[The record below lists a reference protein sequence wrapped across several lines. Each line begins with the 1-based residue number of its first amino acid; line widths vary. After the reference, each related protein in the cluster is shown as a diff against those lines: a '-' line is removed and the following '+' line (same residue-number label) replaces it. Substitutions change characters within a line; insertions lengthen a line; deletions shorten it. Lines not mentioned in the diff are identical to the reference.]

1 MHGFQWSFSSLKQFI
16 NCPKQYHEVK
26 VLRNFVVQ
34 ETEQMRYGTEVHKAC
49 EDYVRDGT
57 PLAKNYQRF
66 KPLLDALL
74 QSPGQR
80 YPEIK
85 MALKKDKTACEFDDP
100 DRWVRGIADLLVV
113 DGDTAWV
120 SDYKSGS
127 AKYPD
132 TKQLKLMALMVFAR
146 FPEVQVVKAALL
158 FLSHDVFIDEQYRR
172 EDIDKLWATFHPD
185 LMRLQVA
192 FDNGVWPTNPTGLC
206 GWCPVTSCKFHRSR

>member
-1 MHGFQWSFSSLKQFI
+1 
-16 NCPKQYHEVK
+16 
-26 VLRNFVVQ
+26 
-34 ETEQMRYGTEVHKAC
+34 
-49 EDYVRDGT
+49 
-57 PLAKNYQRF
+57 
-66 KPLLDALL
+66 
-74 QSPGQR
+74 
-80 YPEIK
+80 